1 MLLDHIDKVFHL
13 DIDLFTFVGRIS
25 FPLFAFAFAESS
37 HKTIHTKKRLER
49 LLITAF
55 LSEPCYSFSLNIN
68 QWIRVKQGTEIKCLS
83 LLSDIGFKNVLFLFL
98 ISYLF
103 IIWKRRYQPKCF
115 FQIILFAIALILSEI
130 LHTDYGAWGIL
141 LIVGLYFCNNK
152 EQSIFLIFVWN
163 TLFYLGYASW
173 NGISLMWY
181 GDNVSSFY
189 IFQWLFSCMSIPFI
203 LFYDGRLG
211 RKETVGFYIFYPLHL
226 LCLGIIREIIFNG
239 YPF

>member
-152 EQSIFLIFVWN
+152 EQSIFLIFESSPNLCVKCIRQILE
-163 TLFYLGYASW
+163 TRKSALDW
-173 NGISLMWY
+173 NGKWPRQ
-181 GDNVSSFY
+181 GN
-189 IFQWLFSCMSIPFI
+189 
-203 LFYDGRLG
+203 
-211 RKETVGFYIFYPLHL
+211 
-226 LCLGIIREIIFNG
+226 CLQRQL
-239 YPF
+239 P